1 MAAFDQLPSLFP
13 VTCHTDYVGSGSTF
27 VTINGFHENGMCYLL
42 QAIAR
47 GASCIV
53 VQDNAI
59 IPAASL
65 SLIKKA
71 EVTVKRVADTRL
83 ALAQLSAQAA
93 GYPAKKL
100 KIIGVTGTKGKT
112 TTAFLL
118 AHVLRYAGH
127 KTALLSTVNNIID
140 NQTFVSPLTT
150 PQPDYLHQF
159 FKQALAANT
168 TYVVMEVAAQ
178 ALTMHRTHGIQFDG
192 LIFTNFS
199 QEHLEF
205 YKTLDDYF
213 HAKCLLFKQVKPQ
226 APIIINADDDYCKT
240 LQHQIDAIWFSMKK
254 AAISGNLMNNPLKQ
268 IDLQV
273 NWQSATYT
281 FSCPRLIG
289 TFNGY
294 NVLSAV
300 SMALEL
306 GILPNIIAAALST
319 FAGVPG
325 RMEQYVLPNGATA
338 IIDYAH
344 NPASYQEVLSLLRQ
358 LTPHLI
364 VIFGAGGNRDT
375 VKRPLMGTIAVQL
388 ADMVILTTDNPRTE
402 DPNQII
408 NDIVRDIPAD
418 VDMRHKVFREIDR
431 KEAIRKGYACSRKNS
446 IIAILGK
453 GTDEYQIIGDKKT
466 YFSEKAILQQ
476 LR

>member
-1 MAAFDQLPSLFP
+1 MAAFDQLTSLFP
-13 VTCHTDYVGSGSTF
+13 VACHTDHVGSGSIF
-27 VTINGFHENGMCYLL
+27 VVINGFHENGICYLP

-59 IPAASL
+59 IPAASVA
-65 SLIKKA
+65 LIKKTG
-71 EVTVKRVADTRL
+71 VTVKRVADTRL
-83 ALAQLSAQAA
+83 ALAQLSAQVA
-93 GYPAKKL
+93 GDPAKKL

-112 TTAFLL
+112 TTVFLL
-118 AHVLRYAGH
+118 AHVLRYAGY
-127 KTALLSTVNNIID
+127 KIALLSTVNNTID

-159 FKQALAANT
+159 FKQALAVNT
-168 TYVVMEVAAQ
+168 EYVVMEVAAQ
-178 ALTMHRTHGIQFDG
+178 ALTMHRIAGIQFDG

-213 HAKCLLFKQVKPQ
+213 HAKCLLFKQVKPE

-240 LQHQIDAIWFSMKK
+240 LQHQIDATWFSMRK
-254 AAISGNLMNNPLKQ
+254 ATISGNLINNPLKQ

-273 NWQSATYT
+273 NWQSDTYR
-281 FSCPRLIG
+281 FSCPQLIG
-289 TFNGY
+289 MFNGY
-294 NVLSAV
+294 NLLGVV
-300 SMALEL
+300 SMALQL
-306 GILPNIIAAALST
+306 GISPKTIATAVST

-325 RMEQYVLPNGATA
+325 RMEQYILPNGATA

-364 VIFGAGGNRDT
+364 VIFGAGGHRDAT
-375 VKRPLMGTIAVQL
+375 KRPLMGKIAAQM

-402 DPNQII
+402 DPEQII
-408 NDIVRDIPAD
+408 NDIVRDIPTD
-418 VDMRHKVFREIDR
+418 VGHKILREIDR
-431 KEAIRKGYACSRKNS
+431 KKAIQRGYACSRKNS
-446 IIAILGK
+446 IIVILGK
-453 GTDEYQIIGDKKT
+453 GADEYQIIGDKKT

>member
-1 MAAFDQLPSLFP
+1 MAILDQLPLLFP
-13 VTCHTDYVGSGSTF
+13 VTCHTDHVDSGSTF
-27 VTINGFHENGMCYLL
+27 VVINGFHENGMCYLPK
-42 QAIAR
+42 AITR
-47 GASCIV
+47 GACCIV

-65 SLIKKA
+65 SLIKKTG
-71 EVTVKRVADTRL
+71 VTVKRVADTRL
-83 ALAQLSAQAA
+83 VLAQLSAQAA

-112 TTAFLL
+112 TTVFLL
-118 AHVLRYAGH
+118 AHVLRYAGY
-127 KTALLSTVNNIID
+127 KTALLSTVDNIIG

-159 FKQALAANT
+159 FKQALAANME
-168 TYVVMEVAAQ
+168 YVVMEVAAQ
-178 ALTMHRTHGIQFDG
+178 ALTMHRIAGIQLDG

-199 QEHLEF
+199 REHLEF

-254 AAISGNLMNNPLKQ
+254 AAISGNLINDPLKQ

-273 NWQSATYT
+273 NWQSATYR
-281 FSCPRLIG
+281 FSCPQLIG
-289 TFNGY
+289 MFNGY
-294 NVLSAV
+294 NLLGVV
-300 SMALEL
+300 SMALQL
-306 GILPNIIAAALST
+306 GIPPNIIAAGLRT
-319 FAGVPG
+319 FSGVPG
-325 RMEQYVLPNGATA
+325 RMEQYILPNGATA

-364 VIFGAGGNRDT
+364 VIFGAGGNRDVT
-375 VKRPLMGTIAVQL
+375 KRPLMGKIAVQMT
-388 ADMVILTTDNPRTE
+388 DVVVLTADNPRTE

-408 NDIVRDIPAD
+408 NDIVRDIPEN
-418 VDMRHKVFREIDR
+418 VRHKVLREIDR
-431 KEAIRKGYACSRKNS
+431 KKAIQKGYACSRNNS

>member
-1 MAAFDQLPSLFP
+1 MATADQLPSLFP
-13 VTCHTDYVGSGSTF
+13 VTCHTDHVGSGSIF
-27 VTINGFHENGMCYLL
+27 VAINGFHENGICYLP
-42 QAIAR
+42 QAITR

-53 VQDNAI
+53 VQDNVI
-59 IPAASL
+59 IPAASVA
-65 SLIKKA
+65 LIKKT
-71 EVTVKRVADTRL
+71 EVIIKRVADTRL

-93 GYPAKKL
+93 GYPVKKL

-112 TTAFLL
+112 TTVFLL
-118 AHVLRYAGH
+118 AHVLRYAGY
-127 KTALLSTVNNIID
+127 KTALLSTVNNIIG
-140 NQTFVSPLTT
+140 NQTLVSPLTT

-159 FKQALAANT
+159 FKQALVENT
-168 TYVVMEVAAQ
+168 EYVVMEVAAQ
-178 ALTMHRTHGIQFDG
+178 ALTMHRIAGIQFDG
-192 LIFTNFS
+192 LVFTNFS

-213 HAKCLLFKQVKPQ
+213 HAKCLLFKQVKPE
-226 APIIINADDDYCKT
+226 ASIIINADDDYCKT
-240 LQHQIDAIWFSMKK
+240 LQHKVDAIWFSMKK
-254 AAISGNLMNNPLKQ
+254 ATVSGNLINNPLKQ

-281 FSCPRLIG
+281 FSCPQLIG
-289 TFNGY
+289 VFNGY
-294 NVLSAV
+294 NLLGTIA
-300 SMALEL
+300 MALQL
-306 GILPNIIAAALST
+306 GISPAIIAAALLT

-325 RMEQYVLPNGATA
+325 RMEQYILPNGAIA

-364 VIFGAGGNRDT
+364 VIFGAGGRRDAT
-375 VKRPLMGTIAVQL
+375 KRSLMGNIAAQL
-388 ADMVILTTDNPRTE
+388 ADMVILTADNPRTE

-408 NDIVRDIPAD
+408 NDIDCDIPTD
-418 VDMRHKVFREIDR
+418 VRHKIFREIDR
-431 KEAIRKGYACSRKNS
+431 KKAIQKGYACSRKNS

-453 GTDEYQIIGDKKT
+453 GTEEYQIIGDKKT

-476 LR
+476 L